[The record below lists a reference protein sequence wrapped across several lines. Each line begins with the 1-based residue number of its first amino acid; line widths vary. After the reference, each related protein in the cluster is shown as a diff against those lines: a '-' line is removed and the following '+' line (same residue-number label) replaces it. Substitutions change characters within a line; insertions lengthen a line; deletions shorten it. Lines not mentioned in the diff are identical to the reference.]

1 MILRS
6 LISLRAFAVYMEN
19 SLRLEISL
27 RQIDRSEICTEVS
40 FTSPEVMCV
49 LIIKLPYTEV
59 KFLPELKSQTGL
71 SSLSSR
77 NFLTIG
83 LAWSVNAIYVLFW
96 RKNVSVNFI
105 LSTRPRIWSF
115 FSWKRFS
122 LFFIFVY
129 LYYICLLVVNCIYTY
144 F

>member
-1 MILRS
+1 MILRN

-27 RQIDRSEICTEVS
+27 RQIDRSEIYTEVS
-40 FTSPEVMCV
+40 FTSPEVIMFT
-49 LIIKLPYTEV
+49 LIMKLPYTKV
-59 KFLPELKSQTGL
+59 KFLPQLKSQTGL
-71 SSLSSR
+71 SSLNSR

-96 RKNVSVNFI
+96 SKYMSVNFI
-105 LSTRPRIWSF
+105 LSTRPQIWSF

-129 LYYICLLVVNCIYTY
+129 LY
-144 F
+144 